1 MSLRLTLICHAATA
15 ATRAASFA
23 TDEPL
28 ELLGLA
34 KALAMAGKLRRVDA
48 AWSSPALRAVQTA
61 TALGLSA
68 TVDPGLRDI
77 DLGRWAG
84 RTLTDIA
91 TTDPVGLAAW
101 TADAA
106 AQPHGGEAI
115 TDVLERVA
123 AWLETLESREGRLVA
138 VTHAA
143 IIRAAIIVALDAKAL
158 SFWRIDVMPLCSA
171 SFQGRAGH
179 WTLSSLSVSPGA
191 DRLASSL

>member
-1 MSLRLTLICHAATA
+1 MSLRLTLICHAATS

-28 ELLGLA
+28 EPLGLA
-34 KALAMAGKLRRVDA
+34 KALAMAGQLRRVDT

-61 TALGLSA
+61 AALGLSA
-68 TVDPGLRDI
+68 TVDPRLRDI

-84 RTLTDIA
+84 RALTDIA

-158 SFWRIDVMPLCSA
+158 SFWRIDVIPLCFA
-171 SFQGRAGH
+171 SFRGRAGH
-179 WTLSSLSVSPGA
+179 WTLSSLSVSPVA
-191 DRLASSL
+191 DRLPSSL